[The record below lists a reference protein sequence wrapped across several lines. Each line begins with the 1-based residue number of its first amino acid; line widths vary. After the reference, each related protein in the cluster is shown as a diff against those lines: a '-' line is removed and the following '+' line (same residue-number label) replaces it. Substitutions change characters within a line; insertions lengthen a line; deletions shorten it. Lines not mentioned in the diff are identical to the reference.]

1 MKVIFVD
8 FNTDGH
14 HEVYLKALIEA
25 CGDEAILVLPEHSD
39 KFEQK
44 QYSINEL
51 DRNMSFPEYR
61 KCLKRIN
68 EIVIKEEPDIVHI
81 VSGDFL
87 YRFFGIGLGTIKA
100 RVLVTFHHMIFS
112 TVRSISYR
120 MIFRNI
126 CKGIVHTEY
135 INSRLSEIGIKNS
148 IKVEYP
154 YFEEVMDIDRDSL
167 RAKYKVS
174 EDEKALLA
182 FGGTRYDKG
191 LDLLLIAL
199 NGVKEPFR
207 LIVAGA
213 SEDFDE
219 AFIREHSKGYKD
231 RVISML
237 SYIEESVMEELFALC
252 DIVVLP
258 YRRKFAGASGPLTTG
273 VANGKM
279 IIGPDCNSVGDIIT
293 RNHLGYVFETE
304 NSASLGEVMEK
315 AFRSSF
321 EYDAVA
327 MEYKGSISKAGFI
340 DSYKEIYSGII

>member
-1 MKVIFVD
+1 MKTIFVD

-25 CGDEAILVLPEHSD
+25 CGDEAILMLPEHSE

-44 QYSINEL
+44 QYSISEL

-68 EIVIKEEPDIVHI
+68 EIVIKEKPDIVHI

-87 YRFFGIGLGTIKA
+87 YRFFGVGLGTIKA

-148 IKVEYP
+148 VKVEYP
-154 YFEEVMDIDRDSL
+154 YFEEVLNIDRDDL
-167 RAKYKVS
+167 RAKYKIS
-174 EDEKALLA
+174 EDEKVLLA

-199 NGVKEPFR
+199 NDVKEPFR
-207 LIVAGA
+207 LIVAGTP
-213 SEDFDE
+213 EDFDE
-219 AFIREHSKGYKD
+219 TFIHERSEEYKD
-231 RVISML
+231 RVILML
-237 SYIEESVMEELFALC
+237 SFIEESIMEELFALC

-279 IIGPDCNSVGDIIT
+279 VIGPDCNSVSDIIT
-293 RNHLGYVFETE
+293 RNHLGYVFEAE
-304 NSASLGEVMEK
+304 DSASLGK
-315 AFRSSF
+315 AIAKALKTGF
-321 EYDAVA
+321 EYDDVA
-327 MEYKGSISKAGFI
+327 IAYKESISKIGFI
-340 DSYKEIYSGII
+340 DSYKEIYSSII